1 MSELTV
7 KKLAEIVGFSPDK
20 LLSKMKE
27 ASLDH
32 VTESEIVTDSDRKKL
47 LVFLQKPQS
56 KTTST
61 ISLNRSSKQKPT
73 NLDKG
78 SVAIQR
84 KNIKQATVVK
94 EKPSGYEAID
104 FKSAEEKRKANEKI
118 KADEKEKQDERKV
131 EILPKT
137 TVRRTITKKEKLTE
151 SVSKK
156 EQPIEAKARLSK
168 REERELEGERKLE
181 KNSQVSDQHK
191 FEKPTEFVVKVIQ
204 IPESISVS
212 ELAQSL
218 SIKGG
223 ELLKKLMGM
232 GVMATINQTL
242 DQDTAILITEELGHK
257 AEISTEVFVED
268 KLQALITY
276 SGKELPRTP
285 VVSVLGHVDHGK
297 TTLLDFIRSAKV
309 ASGEDG
315 GITQK
320 IGAYIAETKFGP
332 ITFIDTPGHAAFTEI
347 RARGAN
353 STDIVVLVV
362 AADDGVQPQTEEAI
376 NHAKA
381 AGVPIIIAVNKMDTE
396 GADLEKIKKE
406 LATLD
411 LAPEEWGGK
420 TQFIPLSSLTGEG
433 VENLIESISLEAE
446 VLELKAY
453 FDGPASG
460 VVLDS
465 STQKGKGAIATILI
479 QKGIL
484 KLGDMILVG
493 DQTKKV
499 RSLIDENGQQLKES
513 GPSSPVIVSGLETPP
528 IAGEEFIVVS
538 SDKMARD
545 ISTERAKK
553 SREKRLSR
561 QQVSSVDAFF
571 DINKKSKILINLLI
585 KTDTHGSL
593 EAISGAINNFQS
605 EETKINIVHK
615 SVGGINENDINLAR
629 TANANVIGFNVRAD
643 TSAKKIA
650 ENESIDIKLY
660 SIIYHLLDSIQ
671 ELIEGK
677 LEPEIKENILGTAEV
692 RDIFTSPKFGLIA
705 GSMVIEGVI
714 KRNQPLRVIRDNIVI
729 FEGLLDSLRRFKDDA
744 SEVKTGMECGLGIAN
759 HKDVKVGDKI
769 EVFERLEVKRTL
781 TR

>member
-156 EQPIEAKARLSK
+156 EQPIEAKTRLSK

-181 KNSQVSDQHK
+181 KNSQVLDQHK

-257 AEISTEVFVED
+257 VEISTEVFVED

-561 QQVSSVDAFF
+561 QQVSNVDAFF

-585 KTDTHGSL
+585 KADTHGSL